1 MRIRPFLAAVV
12 AVTLAGSVLNAA
24 PDGRS
29 RTYRQA
35 LQLYENGMYERA
47 RVLFESVSDDPKC
60 EGYAVLCALK
70 MRSDDY
76 PEMISAFERKY
87 PGSSLCPAIHYEN
100 GLRLFDLDRYEE
112 ASREFARV
120 PEDAVATPDRAEFIF
135 KRGYCDFSAGQY
147 PEALGKFVRLDE
159 MSLNSFTAPARYLS
173 GIMNYN
179 DKDFAEAVEW
189 FEKAQPDPR
198 FSDLCDFYLVDSK
211 FNLKDYDY
219 VISEGEKIFGSVP
232 QERKE
237 RLARIISESYL
248 VKGDNQK
255 AREYYEESYHSDM
268 TRSDYFYAGSVL
280 YAVEDYAGAIENF
293 TKMPER
299 IDSLGQIANYHLGN
313 AYVRTR
319 NKVAAMDAFRDAS
332 VVDFDPEMTED
343 ALFNYAKLAFD
354 LNKDTG
360 GFARYIKEYSTKK
373 RGEQIYGY
381 MALAALVDRDYAAAV
396 EAYDNIDELG
406 PDMLNNYTKA
416 NYLRA
421 EQLVSNGSWHDALP
435 FLRATSYYL
444 PKTDRFNQ
452 LARYWLGESQYRTG
466 EYEEA
471 GKTFGDLFNAGALE
485 GMDEGRLLAYNAG
498 YSYLGSENYDD
509 AARWFDSH
517 VRSGE
522 KMCREDAM
530 TRRADCDF
538 ASGEFKNAVSSYQKV
553 IDEFGSVDNI
563 YPYYRQALSYGLSK
577 DKKKKV
583 AVLQAVENASP
594 SAPYYNEAMYE
605 LGRTYMDQKK
615 NSDAVRV
622 FSALRDKSED
632 EAYVAKALIGLGMVN
647 RNTSNYDRALECYK
661 QVVSRMSGT
670 EYAEDAL
677 LAIESIYNT
686 RRQPEKYLEYVE
698 ENKLNSGK
706 TDAEKEQMYFNATE
720 QVYLSEYY
728 QQVPASAAKYI
739 QNYPEGAHLTQVYY
753 YLADS
758 YRQTGD
764 KEKAVDNYALAASA
778 GRAGDSFTERARL
791 GYADMSYNLERY
803 KDAYAGYAALLESAS
818 LEDNRK
824 VARTGLMRSAYK
836 AKDYPSAISAAE
848 DVKSDKPSDN
858 LRRESDY
865 IQAKSYMASSQREQA
880 MAIFS
885 RLAASP
891 STDEG
896 AEAQYML
903 IQDTEDKG
911 KFESV
916 EGMVY
921 DFAQKAPGQSY
932 WLAKAFI
939 TLGDSFAE
947 RGNYAQAKATFE
959 SVRDGYSATSPT
971 DDVADNVNMRLE
983 RLAILMNQ

>member
-1 MRIRPFLAAVV
+1 MRIRPILAALV
-12 AVTLAGSVLNAA
+12 AATLAAASLMAA

-35 LQLYENGMYERA
+35 LQLYENGMYGRA
-47 RVLFESVSDDPKC
+47 RALFESVSDDPKC

-70 MRSDDY
+70 MRASDY
-76 PEMISAFERKY
+76 PEALAAFDRKY
-87 PGSSLCPAIHYEN
+87 PGSSLSPALHYEN
-100 GLRLFDLDRYEE
+100 GLRLFDLDRYDE
-112 ASREFARV
+112 ASREFDRV
-120 PEDAVATPDRAEFIF
+120 PEKAVASPDLAEYIF
-135 KRGYCDFSAGQY
+135 KKGYCDFSAGSY
-147 PEALGKFVRLDE
+147 PEAISKFSRLDG
-159 MSLNSFTAPARYLS
+159 MSLCSFTAPARYLN

-179 DKDFAEAVEW
+179 DKDFEEAVEW
-189 FEKAQPDPR
+189 FTKAQPDPR
-198 FSDLCDFYLVDSK
+198 FADLCDFYLVDSR

-219 VISEGEKIFGSVP
+219 VIREGEKIFGTVS

-248 VKGDNQK
+248 VQGDNEK
-255 AREYYEESYHSDM
+255 AREYYEASYHSDM

-280 YAVEDYAGAIENF
+280 YAVEDYEGAIENF
-293 TKMPER
+293 TKMTER

-332 VVDFDPEMTED
+332 VVDFNPEMTED

-381 MALAALVDRDYAAAV
+381 MALAALVDHDYAAAV
-396 EAYDNIDELG
+396 EAYDNIDELS

-421 EQLVSNGSWHDALP
+421 EQLVSNGSYHDAIP

-452 LARYWLGESQYRTG
+452 LARYWTGESQYRTG
-466 EYEEA
+466 DFENA
-471 GKTFGDLFNAGALE
+471 GKTFGDLFNSGALE
-485 GMDEGRLLAYNAG
+485 DMSEGKLLAYNAG
-498 YSYLGSENYDD
+498 YSYLGSNDFES
-509 AARWFDSH
+509 AARWFDTH
-517 VRSGE
+517 IRSGE
-522 KMCREDAM
+522 KLCREDAM
-530 TRRADCDF
+530 LRRADCDF
-538 ASGEFKNAVSSYQKV
+538 VTRDFKAAIQSYQKV

-563 YPYYRQALSYGLSK
+563 YPYYRQALAYGLSN

-583 AVLQAVENASP
+583 ATLKPVENATPAS
-594 SAPYYNEAMYE
+594 PYYGDALYE
-605 LGRTYMDQKK
+605 LGRTHMDLK
-615 NSDAVRV
+615 NNQEAVRI
-622 FSALRDKSED
+622 FSLLRDRAED
-632 EAYVAKALIGLGMVN
+632 PAFVAKALIGLGMVN
-647 RNTSNYDRALECYK
+647 RNTSNYDKALECYK
-661 QVVSRMSGT
+661 EVVSKMPGS

-706 TDAEKEQMYFNATE
+706 TDAEKEQLYFNATE
-720 QVYLSEYY
+720 QVYLSGYY
-728 QQVPASAAKYI
+728 QQVPASAAKYF
-739 QNYPEGAHLTQVYY
+739 QYYPEGLHATQVYY
-753 YLADS
+753 YLAES
-758 YRQTGD
+758 YKETGD
-764 KEKAVDNYALAASA
+764 KEKAVENFAKASSA
-778 GRAGDSFTERARL
+778 GAADNAFAERARL
-791 GYADMSYNLERY
+791 GYADVSYSLERY
-803 KDAYAGYAALLESAS
+803 KDAYAGYAALLNSAA
-818 LEDNRK
+818 LDANK
-824 VARTGLMRSAYK
+824 AAARVGMMRSAYK
-836 AKDYPSAISAAE
+836 GRDYAAAIEAA
-848 DVKSDKPSDN
+848 DLVKSDKPADA
-858 LRRESDY
+858 LRREADY
-865 IQAKSYMASSQREQA
+865 VEAKSCMATSRRDDALQV
-880 MAIFS
+880 FS

-891 STDEG
+891 ATDEG
-896 AEAQYML
+896 AEAQYIL

-921 DFAQKAPGQSY
+921 DFAKKAPNQSY

-947 RGNYAQAKATFE
+947 RGNYTQAKATFE
-959 SVRDGYSATSPT
+959 SVRDGYTPSGAT
-971 DDVADNVNMRLE
+971 DDVMDNVNMRLE
-983 RLAILMNQ
+983 RLAILMNR

>member
-1 MRIRPFLAAVV
+1 MRIRPILAALV
-12 AVTLAGSVLNAA
+12 AATLAAASLTAA
-24 PDGRS
+24 PGGRT

-35 LQLYENGMYERA
+35 LQLYENGMYGRA
-47 RVLFESVSDDPKC
+47 RVLFESVENDPKC
-60 EGYAVLCALK
+60 EAYAVLCALK

-76 PEMISAFERKY
+76 PEKLAEFDRRH
-87 PGSSLCPAIHYEN
+87 PGSSLIPALHYEN

-112 ASREFARV
+112 ASKEFARV
-120 PEDAVATPDRAEFIF
+120 PEDAVMSVDKAEYIF
-135 KRGYCDFSAGQY
+135 KKGYCDFSAGQY
-147 PEALGKFVRLDE
+147 PEALGKFARLDQ

-198 FSDLCDFYLVDSK
+198 FTELCDFYLVDSK
-211 FNLKDYDY
+211 FNLKDYQY
-219 VISEGEKIFGSVP
+219 VISEGEKLFGAVP
-232 QERKE
+232 KERKE

-248 VKGDNQK
+248 VLGDKEK
-255 AREYYEESYHSDM
+255 AREYYDESYHTDM

-293 TKMPER
+293 TRMPER

-332 VVDFDPEMTED
+332 VVSFDPEMTED

-396 EAYDNIDELG
+396 EAYDNIDELSG
-406 PDMLNNYTKA
+406 DMRNNYTKA

-421 EQLVSNGSWHDALP
+421 EQLVSNGSYRDAIP

-466 EYEEA
+466 DFENA
-471 GKTFGDLFNAGALE
+471 GKTFGDLFNGGALE
-485 GMDEGRLLAYNAG
+485 GLDEGRLLAYNAG
-498 YSYLGSENYDD
+498 YSYIGAENYED
-509 AARWFDSH
+509 AARWFDTH
-517 VRSGE
+517 IRSGE

-530 TRRADCDF
+530 VRRADCDF
-538 ASGEFKNAVSSYQKV
+538 VRREFKAAIASYQKV

-563 YPYYRQALSYGLSK
+563 YPYYRQALAYGLSN

-583 AVLQAVENASP
+583 AVLQAVEKASP
-594 SAPYYNEAMYE
+594 SAPYYNEALYE

-615 NSDAVRV
+615 NSDAVRI
-622 FSALRDKSED
+622 FSDLRDKSED

-661 QVVSRMSGT
+661 QVVKRMPGT
-670 EYAEDAL
+670 EYSEDAL

-686 RRQPEKYLEYVE
+686 RRQPEKYLEYIE
-698 ENKLNSGK
+698 ENSLNSGK
-706 TDAEKEQMYFNATE
+706 TDAEKEQMYFNAAE
-720 QVYLSEYY
+720 QVYLSGYY

-739 QNYPEGAHLTQVYY
+739 QGYPEGKYLTQIYY
-753 YLADS
+753 YLAES
-758 YRQTGD
+758 YKETGE
-764 KEKAVDNYALAASA
+764 KEKAVDNYARAASA
-778 GRAGDSFTERARL
+778 GSADNSFTERARL

-803 KDAYAGYAALLESAS
+803 KDAFAGYAALRESAA
-818 LEDNRK
+818 LDANRK
-824 VARTGLMRSAYK
+824 SACIGMMRSAYR
-836 AKDYPSAISAAE
+836 AKDYTSAIAAAE
-848 DVKSDKPSDN
+848 DVNADKPTEA
-858 LRRESDY
+858 LRREADY
-865 IQAKSYMASSQREQA
+865 VQAKSYLATSQRDKA
-880 MAIFS
+880 LAIFS

-891 STDEG
+891 ATDEG
-896 AEAQYML
+896 AEAQYFL

-911 KFESV
+911 KFEAV

-921 DFAQKAPGQSY
+921 DFAQKAPSQSY

-947 RGNYAQAKATFE
+947 RGNYTQAKATFE
-959 SVRDGYSATSPT
+959 SVRDGYTATSPT